1 MNMNTMS
8 QGLRI
13 GDLVGRTGV
22 AEPTLRMWERR
33 HGFPEPTRTPS
44 GHRRY
49 TEDDVD
55 QILRVL
61 AGRMA
66 GLSLKAAIERARG
79 GEAIGSLSM
88 FATLRRHAPDLRP
101 CLLHKRAMIALSHA
115 IEDESLARA
124 ERQTL
129 FACFQRERFY
139 RQAEPRWHQLAE
151 GAVTAVFADFGRLA
165 NPPRGPVEIP
175 IVTLP
180 FLRREWAIVCYGP
193 RSAISLVGREPP
205 SSGASLPAPSRVF
218 EAIWSVDPQTVYHLA
233 RACSTVASELV
244 PDVGERAA
252 EILALEPL
260 AGAEE
265 QLRLA
270 TAVINR
276 TLSRVR

>member
-8 QGLRI
+8 QELRI

-49 TEDDVD
+49 TEDHVD

-115 IEDESLARA
+115 IEDESLGAADAGLLQRA
-124 ERQTL
+124 VS
-129 FACFQRERFY
+129 
-139 RQAEPRWHQLAE
+139 RQAEARWH
-151 GAVTAVFADFGRLA
+151 R
-165 NPPRGPVEIP
+165 
-175 IVTLP
+175 
-180 FLRREWAIVCYGP
+180 
-193 RSAISLVGREPP
+193 
-205 SSGASLPAPSRVF
+205 
-218 EAIWSVDPQTVYHLA
+218 
-233 RACSTVASELV
+233 
-244 PDVGERAA
+244 
-252 EILALEPL
+252 
-260 AGAEE
+260 
-265 QLRLA
+265 
-270 TAVINR
+270 
-276 TLSRVR
+276 LSRVWGNCCLRRFWATGESAPRTGRDSNRDAAIPASRMGDRLLRAAISDLSRGPRATVVGRVASRSESCV